1 MSTEIGRR
9 SVSAPK
15 IARKTEP
22 AASSEPGQDL
32 DLGRLKSLMGYAL
45 RRAQRVVF
53 ENFAKDFS
61 ALGLRPAQFSALVV
75 IQRNPGRKQSE
86 IAAALGIQR
95 TNFVSMMDELERR
108 GLTYRGKSQADRRAH
123 AISLTEKGEK
133 VLKKAMVA
141 IEVHERRWVD
151 LLGPKDHAC
160 LLKTLRMF
168 LDVGAGAD
176 EAG

>member
-1 MSTEIGRR
+1 MAPR
-9 SVSAPK
+9 SVSV
-15 IARKTEP
+15 RKPEP
-22 AASSEPGQDL
+22 AASDNSGKEL
-32 DLGRLKSLMGYAL
+32 DLGPLTSRMGYAL
-45 RRAQRVVF
+45 RRAQLVVF
-53 ENFAKDFS
+53 EHFAKDF
-61 ALGLRPAQFSALVV
+61 AAVGLRPAQFSALVV

-108 GLTYRGKSQADRRAH
+108 GLTFRGKSPADRRAH

-141 IEVHERRWVD
+141 IEIHERRWVD
-151 LLGPKDHAC
+151 FLGPKDHAC

-168 LDVGAGAD
+168 LDLDAGID
-176 EAG
+176 SAG